1 MFSPFLFFGSYVAR
15 NLLSYWSWR
24 EIAVLFTTMAVGVA
38 VGLLGNV
45 LRPRLILVPIFG
57 AYQLLLNLMLF
68 LVALRPVP
76 NYWYWPAWSYGG
88 IVENCLLILLAIE
101 ITCVMLP
108 AKWIASAWSIGLALL
123 AILSVGSALPARTDA
138 AVLNVTI
145 AGDFIAALVLLSLL
159 YFRDLHWPVG
169 YRLIIAGIVVPAAIH
184 AASAIHWLHHD
195 LTAVVQVVLPLASL
209 GGLVLFMTGQLTA
222 KREHRRNYEALL
234 RHVATATAG
243 RGPSTVSFGASREN
257 FSTLQRF

>member
-1 MFSPFLFFGSYVAR
+1 MVKRMNLVMFSPFLFFGSYVAR

-24 EIAVLFTTMAVGVA
+24 EIAVLFTTMAVGGA
-38 VGLLGNV
+38 VGLLGHA
-45 LRPRLILVPIFG
+45 LRPRLTLVPIFG

-76 NYWYWPAWSYGG
+76 NHWYWVAWSYGA
-88 IVENCLLILLAIE
+88 IAENSLLILLSIE
-101 ITCVMLP
+101 ITCVILP
-108 AKWIASAWSIGLALL
+108 AKWIATAWSIGLGLL
-123 AILSVGSALPARTDA
+123 AVLSVGSALPARTDT

-169 YRLIIAGIVVPAAIH
+169 YRQIIAGIVVPAAIH
-184 AASAIHWLHHD
+184 AASAIHWLHND
-195 LTAVVQVVLPLASL
+195 LTGVVQAVLPLASL
-209 GGLVLFMTGQLTA
+209 AGLLLFMTGQLTA

-234 RHVATATAG
+234 NHLAAAAANRE
-243 RGPSTVSFGASREN
+243 TVSYVA
-257 FSTLQRF
+257 Q